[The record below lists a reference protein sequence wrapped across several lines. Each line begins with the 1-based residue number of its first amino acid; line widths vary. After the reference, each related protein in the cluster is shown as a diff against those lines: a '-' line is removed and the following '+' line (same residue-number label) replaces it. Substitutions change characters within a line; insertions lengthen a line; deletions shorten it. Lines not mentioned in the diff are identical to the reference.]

1 MGLAGAYSAPVSEEV
16 GISIIKEAFDRGIT
30 FFDTAD
36 LYGPHTNEVVVG
48 KVSFEMFIILFKV
61 FV

>member
-1 MGLAGAYSAPVSEEV
+1 MGLIGTYNVPVSEEV

-36 LYGPHTNEVVVG
+36 VYGPHTNEVLVG
-48 KVSFEMFIILFKV
+48 KVSFEMFILFKV